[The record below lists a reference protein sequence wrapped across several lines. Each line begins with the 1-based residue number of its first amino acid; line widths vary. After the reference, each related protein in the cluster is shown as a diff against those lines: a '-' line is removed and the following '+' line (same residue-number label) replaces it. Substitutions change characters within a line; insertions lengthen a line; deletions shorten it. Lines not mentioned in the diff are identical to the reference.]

1 MYILLLSVHG
11 LIRGHDLELG
21 ANADTGG
28 QTGYVVDLARA
39 LGRHTEIGRVDL
51 VTRLIRDPRYSAD
64 YAVPEESLE
73 GSARIVRLPFGPARY
88 LRKEM
93 LWEHLDALVDSCLHF
108 LRRQGRIPDA
118 IHAHYADA
126 GYVGTHLSR
135 LLGVPLI
142 FTGHS
147 LGRFK
152 RDRLLASG
160 RSGEAIER
168 KFNLARRIHAEEE
181 TLETARLVIASTRQ
195 EIEHQYGLYERF
207 EQRRATVIPPG
218 VDVARFIS
226 KPRRQPAPRIRELL
240 GRFLCDPDKPTIL
253 GIARPAEAKNLSA
266 LVRAFAEE
274 SRLRNVANLVLIA
287 GNRSDITTMEENERT
302 ELTKLLLAID
312 LYDLYGHVAIPKQHA
327 ADDVP
332 EFMRYAAVTRGLFV
346 NPALNE
352 NFGLTLLEAAASG
365 LPIVATDN
373 GGPVEIVAQCRN
385 GLLVD
390 PRDTGAITAAIS
402 TVLSDKRRWAVW
414 SRQGIAG
421 VTRHYTWE
429 GHVATYLRAVK
440 QVVRRGAK
448 HRRRTLGL
456 ALHRQVNPLPIVQR
470 VLVSDLD
477 NTLCGPP
484 DAWQR
489 FLTWLEENQE
499 HTAFAIA
506 TGRSLKS
513 TSRFF
518 KDLQLPVP
526 AVLIAAVGTEIYYG
540 PNMEPDGG
548 WRRFVSHDWRREEVL
563 DALKGVS
570 GMGLQKRANQ
580 RDFKISYSV
589 DPSRG
594 FSLAAAQRRLRERGL
609 RASLVYSHG
618 RYLDV
623 LPVRASKGSAIRYL
637 SYRWELPL
645 DRFLVAGDS
654 GNDIEMLRGESLG
667 IVVGD
672 CQPEME
678 SLRGQHR
685 VYFAEQ
691 PGLLGILEGIDH
703 YDRARMSSAA
713 GSYPYETE
721 RDDENAVA
729 PRSSCLATVR

>member
-1 MYILLLSVHG
+1 MMYILLLSVHG
-11 LIRGHDLELG
+11 LIRSHDLELG

-28 QTGYVVDLARA
+28 QTSYVVELARA

-51 VTRLIRDPRYSAD
+51 VTRLIRDPRYSPD
-64 YAVPEESLE
+64 YAVPEESLG

-88 LRKEM
+88 LRKEL
-93 LWEHLDALVDSCLHF
+93 LWDHLDALVDSCLHF
-108 LRRQGRIPDA
+108 LKRQGRIPDA

-147 LGRFK
+147 LGRVK
-152 RDRLLASG
+152 RERLLASS
-160 RSGEAIER
+160 RSVDAIER
-168 KFNLARRIHAEEE
+168 QFNLARRVSAEEE

-195 EIEHQYGLYERF
+195 EIEHQYGVYEHF
-207 EQRRATVIPPG
+207 ELRRSIVIPPG
-218 VDVARFIS
+218 VDVARFVS
-226 KPRRQPAPRIRELL
+226 KPRSRPAPRIRELL
-240 GRFLCDPDKPTIL
+240 SRFLCDPGKPAIL
-253 GIARPAEAKNLSA
+253 GIARPAQIKNLSA
-266 LVRAFAEE
+266 LVRAFGGE
-274 SRLRNVANLVLIA
+274 SRLRDVANLVLIA
-287 GNRSDITTMEENERT
+287 GNRSDIMTMEENERT
-302 ELTKLLLAID
+302 ELTKLLFAID

-332 EFMRYAAVTRGLFV
+332 EFMRYAAVTRGVFV

-365 LPIVATDN
+365 LPVVATN
-373 GGPVEIVAQCRN
+373 SGGPVEIVAQCRN

-390 PRDTGAITAAIS
+390 PLDTGAIAAAIG
-402 TVLSDKRRWAVW
+402 TVLSDKRRWAAW
-414 SRQGIAG
+414 ARQGIAG
-421 VTRHYTWE
+421 VARHYTWE
-429 GHVATYLRAVK
+429 GHVRTYLSAVK
-440 QVVRRGAK
+440 RVVRRGAK

-456 ALHRQVNPLPIVQR
+456 ALHHQVNPLPIAQR

-477 NTLCGPP
+477 NTLCGSP
-484 DAWQR
+484 DAWR
-489 FLTWLEENQE
+489 RLLTWLEENRA

-506 TGRSLKS
+506 TGRSLKGAF
-513 TSRFF
+513 RFL
-518 KDLQLPVP
+518 KDLQLPLP

-548 WRRFVSHDWRREEVL
+548 WRRFVSHDWRRQEVL
-563 DALKGVS
+563 DALKGVP
-570 GMGLQKRANQ
+570 GMGLQNRANQ

-594 FSLAAAQRRLRERGL
+594 FTLAAAQRRLRERRL

-623 LPVRASKGSAIRYL
+623 LPVRASKGLAIRYL
-637 SYRWELPL
+637 SYRWDLPL

-654 GNDIEMLRGESLG
+654 GNDIEMIRGESLG

-691 PGLLGILEGIDH
+691 PGLLGILEGIEH
-703 YDRARMSSAA
+703 YDRAR
-713 GSYPYETE
+713 
-721 RDDENAVA
+721 
-729 PRSSCLATVR
+729 RSSPELALH